1 MAIEGYL
8 AQLKI
13 SFQVLQHTIY
23 AAVLAEQLQPVQNIL
38 GTQQLLLRTTQTPGQ
53 TVAADAGFAQE
64 LLQTTHLI
72 AVLGQDLRVW
82 IKKKQQDVL
91 GFLEALKV
99 DYAPLDIACNEDNRM
114 WMRENVPVEKKPT
127 NGIPLPPQI
136 FNEESYCGDYET
148 FFDAKEDNAVYAFLG
163 LPPPP
168 GSKEAKEAYLLENG
182 PVENGTIVNGTD
194 DAEDEENLEAEEENI
209 DDDTLKREVPMEE
222 CNGDEHTEEVE
233 AEVGGETGEEAAEEK
248 VAEEKEAVEDTEE
261 SLENTAP
268 VKEEEAQEEAEDE
281 EAKGEDDQP
290 VSEQEEEDE

>member
-1 MAIEGYL
+1 MVIKVFL
-8 AQLKI
+8 A
-13 SFQVLQHTIY
+13 SSSGST
-23 AAVLAEQLQPVQNIL
+23 A
-38 GTQQLLLRTTQTPGQ
+38 
-53 TVAADAGFAQE
+53 
-64 LLQTTHLI
+64 
-72 AVLGQDLRVW
+72 

-222 CNGDEHTEEVE
+222 CNRDEHTEEVE
-233 AEVGGETGEEAAEEK
+233 AEVGGETGEEAAEEAAEEK
-248 VAEEKEAVEDTEE
+248 VAEEKEAVKDTEE
-261 SLENTAP
+261 SLENTKAP

-290 VSEQEEEDE
+290 VSEEEEELRQLEEEEEEVTEEAEQEEEDE